1 MCIRDSYE
9 TPHPESITSLCYSC
23 QRYKDCNVK
32 TGTCEKCDQY
42 INKAEAEK
50 TDEQRYNEEQDR
62 IDRETKKKLQEKA
75 DTEKMEHLP
84 SDTKAKKYI
93 RVSKQTFKGVCAGVL
108 PYLLL
113 KYEKYSA
120 GEIAVIQ
127 EFEEGR
133 ATGNTKEVYISCMD
147 TEETHT
153 AIAGGYCVLGICEKE
168 IAVEKG
174 WFKEVSETDTEGQ
187 ISRQMSI
194 DDYKTE

>member
-1 MCIRDSYE
+1 MRLCPSYA
-9 TPHPESITSLCYSC
+9 LY
-23 QRYKDCNVK
+23 Q
-32 TGTCEKCDQY
+32 
-42 INKAEAEK
+42 
-50 TDEQRYNEEQDR
+50 QRYNEEQDR

-93 RVSKQTFKGVCAGVL
+93 RVSKQTFKAVCAGLL

-133 ATGNTKEVYISCMD
+133 ATGNTKEIYISCVD

-153 AIAGGYCVLGICEKE
+153 AIAEGYCVLGICEKE

-174 WFKEVSETDTEGQ
+174 WLSEVSETDTEGGAT
-187 ISRQMSI
+187 SG
-194 DDYKTE
+194 TNEH

>member
-1 MCIRDSYE
+1 
-9 TPHPESITSLCYSC
+9 
-23 QRYKDCNVK
+23 
-32 TGTCEKCDQY
+32 
-42 INKAEAEK
+42 
-50 TDEQRYNEEQDR
+50 
-62 IDRETKKKLQEKA
+62 
-75 DTEKMEHLP
+75 MEHLP
-84 SDTKAKKYI
+84 SDAKEKKYI
-93 RVSKQTFKGVCAGVL
+93 RVSGQTFKAVCAGLL

-113 KYEKYSA
+113 KYEKYSI

-174 WFKEVSETDTEGQ
+174 WFKEVSETDTEGGNF
-187 ISRQMSI
+187 R
-194 DDYKTE
+194 DK

>member
-1 MCIRDSYE
+1 M
-9 TPHPESITSLCYSC
+9 CYSC

-42 INKAEAEK
+42 INKAEEEK

-75 DTEKMEHLP
+75 DAEKMEHLP
-84 SDTKAKKYI
+84 SDAKAKKYI
-93 RVSKQTFKGVCAGVL
+93 RVSKQTFKAVCAGLL

-133 ATGNTKEVYISCMD
+133 ATGKTKELYISCVD

-153 AIAGGYCVLGICEKE
+153 AIAEGYCVLGILEKE

-174 WFKEVSETDTEGQ
+174 WLNEVSETDTEGGNF
-187 ISRQMSI
+187 R
-194 DDYKTE
+194 DK